1 MSYLD
6 FYWTVAVVVV
16 VVNHFIVML
25 NIKLQRQGHVVCLLF
40 HFSSY
45 LKSSHS
51 QAHKPGGDG
60 SLDSYGSSAAVNSVI
75 VFGSRAGL
83 TSLCVGV

>member
-6 FYWTVAVVVV
+6 FYWTVAVVV